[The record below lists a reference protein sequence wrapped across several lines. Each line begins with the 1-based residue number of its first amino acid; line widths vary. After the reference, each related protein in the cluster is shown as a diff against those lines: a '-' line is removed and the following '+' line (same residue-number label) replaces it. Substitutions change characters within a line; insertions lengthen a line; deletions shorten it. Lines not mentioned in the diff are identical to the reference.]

1 MIKANSSFAGGILGF
16 APLASITNTANFNK
30 VIASSYSGGIAG
42 SILAGSLGINTN
54 LGEVAPTMN
63 MPVV

>member
-1 MIKANSSFAGGILGF
+1 MIEANSSFAGGILGF

-54 LGEVAPTMN
+54 LGK
-63 MPVV
+63 